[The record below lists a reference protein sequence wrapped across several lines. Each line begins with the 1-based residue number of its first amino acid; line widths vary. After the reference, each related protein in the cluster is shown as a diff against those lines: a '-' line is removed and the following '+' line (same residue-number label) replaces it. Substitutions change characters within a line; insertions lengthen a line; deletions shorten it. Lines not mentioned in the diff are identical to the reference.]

1 MTGKTEKIQQ
11 LFRKYWWI
19 LLVIG
24 LLIFYYPN
32 IVDWSETQRVNI
44 PIITRYESIKKCE
57 NLVLAQLKSP
67 STANFLDVTFEF
79 THSPEP
85 SEAISQRMEKCDWPV
100 PVDLEANKKKQA
112 ELKAEY
118 DKWIIQSVEY
128 NQWIAKLSLEECGLT
143 LNELLAEDE
152 KKYDE
157 LNKTIKDKSF
167 NRPLMDLKTEI
178 SDLNSL
184 IIWNNEIKVEWNI
197 DSENS
202 FGAMI
207 RNQFSCIETQW
218 NDMHAKILE

>member
-85 SEAISQRMEKCDWPV
+85 SEAISQRMEKCD
-100 PVDLEANKKKQA
+100 
-112 ELKAEY
+112 
-118 DKWIIQSVEY
+118 
-128 NQWIAKLSLEECGLT
+128 
-143 LNELLAEDE
+143 
-152 KKYDE
+152 
-157 LNKTIKDKSF
+157 
-167 NRPLMDLKTEI
+167 
-178 SDLNSL
+178 
-184 IIWNNEIKVEWNI
+184 
-197 DSENS
+197 
-202 FGAMI
+202 
-207 RNQFSCIETQW
+207 
-218 NDMHAKILE
+218 